1 MIAAKKAKKK
11 APKIDWKARAEKA
24 ERVVKAA
31 AEFEYR
37 YFMNYQTYTTREAAV
52 SADRQK
58 DIAFEDLRW
67 VLRDTKMLKRD

>member
-1 MIAAKKAKKK
+1 MRKTKEK
-11 APKIDWKARAEKA
+11 APKINWKAHAEKA
-24 ERVVKAA
+24 ERVAKAA

-58 DIAFEDLRW
+58 DMAFEDLRW
-67 VLRDTKMLKRD
+67 VLRDTGTLKRD